1 MKGGICL
8 LIALWTIFHDTVTN
22 IEHWTWILHKEALC
36 EFCPSTRGVGG
47 GSVCWLLYRL
57 YFTILVLKL
66 NIGLA
71 LMSSSIELLSLFDR
85 DYRAIPALD
94 RYDQEGLD
102 EDDYSEL
109 SENQRQAA
117 EREMRQRD
125 REEGVLTG
133 RMRRGLMYGRLQFF
147 FFIFFNQFSNIL

>member
-1 MKGGICL
+1 MILYENRTLDL
-8 LIALWTIFHDTVTN
+8 LLT
-22 IEHWTWILHKEALC
+22 
-36 EFCPSTRGVGG
+36 
-47 GSVCWLLYRL
+47 
-57 YFTILVLKL
+57 
-66 NIGLA
+66 
-71 LMSSSIELLSLFDR
+71 SSSIKLHSSFDR

-133 RMRRGLMYGRLQFF
+133 RMRRGLMYGRLQFSF
-147 FFIFFNQFSNIL
+147 FFFLNQFSNILYTLNVLILGCDNAEKTKHHCIKDDIFL

>member
-1 MKGGICL
+1 M
-8 LIALWTIFHDTVTN
+8 
-22 IEHWTWILHKEALC
+22 
-36 EFCPSTRGVGG
+36 
-47 GSVCWLLYRL
+47 LYRL
-57 YFTILVLKL
+57 YLVILLRKL

-71 LMSSSIELLSLFDR
+71 LMSSSIELLSLFYR

-133 RMRRGLMYGRLQFF
+133 RMRRGLMYGRLQFSFSF
-147 FFIFFNQFSNIL
+147 FFHQFSNILYTLNVLILGCDNAEKTNHHCIKDDIFL

>member
-1 MKGGICL
+1 M
-8 LIALWTIFHDTVTN
+8 
-22 IEHWTWILHKEALC
+22 
-36 EFCPSTRGVGG
+36 
-47 GSVCWLLYRL
+47 
-57 YFTILVLKL
+57 

-71 LMSSSIELLSLFDR
+71 LMSSSIELLNSLFYR

-133 RMRRGLMYGRLQFF
+133 RMRRGLMYGRLQFSFSF
-147 FFIFFNQFSNIL
+147 FFHQFSNIVHFECFDTWL

>member
-1 MKGGICL
+1 
-8 LIALWTIFHDTVTN
+8 
-22 IEHWTWILHKEALC
+22 
-36 EFCPSTRGVGG
+36 
-47 GSVCWLLYRL
+47 
-57 YFTILVLKL
+57 
-66 NIGLA
+66 
-71 LMSSSIELLSLFDR
+71 MSFRR

-125 REEGVLTG
+125 REEGILTG
-133 RMRRGLMYGRLQFF
+133 RMRRGLMYGKLQFSTKCCLLGGF
-147 FFIFFNQFSNIL
+147 LFNFILYTLNILFL

>member
-1 MKGGICL
+1 
-8 LIALWTIFHDTVTN
+8 
-22 IEHWTWILHKEALC
+22 
-36 EFCPSTRGVGG
+36 
-47 GSVCWLLYRL
+47 
-57 YFTILVLKL
+57 
-66 NIGLA
+66 
-71 LMSSSIELLSLFDR
+71 MSFRR

-125 REEGVLTG
+125 REEGILTG
-133 RMRRGLMYGRLQFF
+133 RMRRGLMYGKLQFSTKCCLLGF
-147 FFIFFNQFSNIL
+147 FCSISYYTHWIFCFYSWLLLLQIKQIITLFKMTFFCKHKTAKTKLNNYQKTLYDNNVTKKC

>member
-1 MKGGICL
+1 M
-8 LIALWTIFHDTVTN
+8 T
-22 IEHWTWILHKEALC
+22 
-36 EFCPSTRGVGG
+36 
-47 GSVCWLLYRL
+47 
-57 YFTILVLKL
+57 
-66 NIGLA
+66 
-71 LMSSSIELLSLFDR
+71 LSFNR

-125 REEGVLTG
+125 REEGILTG
-133 RMRRGLMYGRLQFF
+133 RMRRGLMYGKLQFSTKCCLLGF
-147 FFIFFNQFSNIL
+147 FLFNFILYTLNILF

>member
-1 MKGGICL
+1 MILYENRTFDL
-8 LIALWTIFHDTVTN
+8 LLT
-22 IEHWTWILHKEALC
+22 
-36 EFCPSTRGVGG
+36 
-47 GSVCWLLYRL
+47 
-57 YFTILVLKL
+57 
-66 NIGLA
+66 
-71 LMSSSIELLSLFDR
+71 SSSIKLHSSFDR

-133 RMRRGLMYGRLQFF
+133 RMRRGLMYGRLQFSF
-147 FFIFFNQFSNIL
+147 FFFFKSIFKYIVHFECFDTWL

>member
-1 MKGGICL
+1 M
-8 LIALWTIFHDTVTN
+8 T
-22 IEHWTWILHKEALC
+22 
-36 EFCPSTRGVGG
+36 
-47 GSVCWLLYRL
+47 
-57 YFTILVLKL
+57 
-66 NIGLA
+66 
-71 LMSSSIELLSLFDR
+71 LSFNR

-125 REEGVLTG
+125 REEGILTG
-133 RMRRGLMYGRLQFF
+133 RMRRGLMYGKLKFSTKCFLLGFF
-147 FFIFFNQFSNIL
+147 FGSISYYTH

>member
-1 MKGGICL
+1 MILYENRTLDL
-8 LIALWTIFHDTVTN
+8 LLT
-22 IEHWTWILHKEALC
+22 
-36 EFCPSTRGVGG
+36 
-47 GSVCWLLYRL
+47 
-57 YFTILVLKL
+57 
-66 NIGLA
+66 
-71 LMSSSIELLSLFDR
+71 SSSIKLHSSFDR

-133 RMRRGLMYGRLQFF
+133 RMRRGLMYGRLQFSF
-147 FFIFFNQFSNIL
+147 FFNQFSNILYTLNVLILGCDNAEKTKHHCIKDDIFL